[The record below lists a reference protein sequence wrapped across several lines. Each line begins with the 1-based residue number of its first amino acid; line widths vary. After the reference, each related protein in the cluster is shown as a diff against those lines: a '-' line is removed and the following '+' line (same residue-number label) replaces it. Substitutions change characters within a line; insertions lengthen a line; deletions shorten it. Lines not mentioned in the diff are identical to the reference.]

1 MKKAD
6 LKFKDED
13 RSGYSSV
20 GQCIFNE
27 YNAGYEKENQTAY
40 LDFLKRLLRQAADT
54 DDFVS
59 RYLDKE
65 TAKEHGYYTSQGYQ
79 EALRKY
85 RYDETWYYIRECFGA
100 KCQKSWSDA
109 GSLKLGDD
117 NLFILVNNGN
127 GDGEMRFAVLSE
139 NEFYLEYNLIDFFAM
154 IDVKESLNIYSY
166 DCGDAVAETLK
177 QGRYSIYSGRGFVA
191 IVKQTEN

>member
-27 YNAGYEKENQTAY
+27 FNAGYEKENQTAY

-85 RYDETWYYIRECFGA
+85 RYDETWYYIRECFGT

-109 GSLKLGDD
+109 GGLKIGDD
-117 NLFILVNNGN
+117 KVSILISNGY
-127 GDGEMRFAVLSE
+127 GDGEMRFAVLNA
-139 NEFYLEYNLIDFFAM
+139 NEFYLDLLSYFTM
-154 IDVKESLNIYSY
+154 IEVKEPINIYSY
-166 DCGDAVAETLK
+166 DCGDAVAETLE